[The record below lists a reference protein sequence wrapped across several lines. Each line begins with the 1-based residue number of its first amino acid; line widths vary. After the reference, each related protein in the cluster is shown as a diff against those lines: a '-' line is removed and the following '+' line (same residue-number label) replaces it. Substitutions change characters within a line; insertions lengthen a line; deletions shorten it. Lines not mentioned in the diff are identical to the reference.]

1 MSLAEGASATPPHAA
16 RLHADGGDD
25 DSRDTYELETF
36 SDSDVDSAP
45 AVVSP
50 VKRPPAACGRVG
62 QGARDDDG
70 GEACGRVGQ
79 GARDGADREKAEACG
94 RVGQGTRDGA
104 GGEACG
110 RVGQG
115 ATDDVGGE
123 QGGDKTTA
131 GGDERQQQGSTT
143 LASDNRGAA
152 GDSTGVT
159 QSDSTRTA
167 TTVDGPHAG
176 KGLYYTSPDVT
187 ANTCKR
193 NFGAITIQ
201 SG

>member
-50 VKRPPAACGRVG
+50 VKRPPVAA
-62 QGARDDDG
+62 
-70 GEACGRVGQ
+70 ACGRVGQ
-79 GARDGADREKAEACG
+79 GARDGADREKGEACG

-104 GGEACG
+104 GGEACS

-115 ATDDVGGE
+115 TTDDVGGE

-152 GDSTGVT
+152 GDSTGVA
-159 QSDSTRTA
+159 QGDSTRTA

-176 KGLYYTSPDVT
+176 KGLY
-187 ANTCKR
+187 
-193 NFGAITIQ
+193 
-201 SG
+201 